1 MLNNDEQIEEYEM
14 SFYTLIS
21 EEEDNN
27 KLKKNEVKGKN
38 NLMFVI
44 PFCRETIS
52 VFLLIIFIVRTP
64 LLSLCIGREVVEIF
78 EKS

>member
-44 PFCRETIS
+44 PFCRDYQRLS
-52 VFLLIIFIVRTP
+52 PYNLYSANSPP
-64 LLSLCIGREVVEIF
+64 LLMNR
-78 EKS
+78 